1 MPIIETSPNA
11 SVLCAALDALQ
22 NKLAEHNRDLFEHSR
37 QLAAIVVQSHYLIK
51 DSARLY
57 QENDELREK
66 VERQATE
73 LDRMRHALAWK
84 NSIFVPLEKQA
95 NYLASEGG
103 KLRKYAL
110 ALVSV
115 VEDHGC
121 DHCPH
126 TVGCDTETLPMHD
139 GCKLRDELH
148 ELGIEV
154 DR

>member
-1 MPIIETSPNA
+1 MKVTKEEFIGITYDE
-11 SVLCAALDALQ
+11 LLD
-22 NKLAEHNRDLFEHSR
+22 
-37 QLAAIVVQSHYLIK
+37 
-51 DSARLY
+51 
-57 QENDELREK
+57 ENTRLREK

-73 LDRMRHALAWK
+73 LDRMRQALEWK
-84 NSIFVPLEKQA
+84 NGTLAPLEKQA
-95 NYLASEGG
+95 NRLAAENG

-126 TVGCDTETLPMHD
+126 AVGCDTETLPMRD
-139 GCKLRDELH
+139 GCKLRDELR